1 MTIDVSAA
9 GVVVRENPH
18 LQTRLASRWGG
29 AGSAASLA
37 RRFPR
42 DPSSVGSARR
52 AVEELADRLQPDLL
66 ADLRLLVSELM
77 ANSVE
82 HAPRRDGETI
92 RLSVSITDDRVRAE
106 VRDGGRGFTPL
117 ASRPAVDAPSGRGLF
132 FVDQL
137 ATSWGVTSVGGTC
150 VWFELER
157 SPARA
162 I

>member
-1 MTIDVSAA
+1 MAVNAPAVPVDA
-9 GVVVRENPH
+9 GENPD
-18 LQTRLASRWGG
+18 LQRRLASQWEGTGR
-29 AGSAASLA
+29 AANLA

-52 AVEELADRLQPDLL
+52 AVDELADRLQPDLL

-82 HAPRRDGETI
+82 HAPHRNGEAI
-92 RLSVSITDDRVRAE
+92 RLSVSISDDRVRAA
-106 VRDGGRGFTPL
+106 VQDGGRGFTPL
-117 ASRPAVDAPSGRGLF
+117 ASRPAVDAPSGRGLY

-137 ATSWGVTSVGGTC
+137 ATSWGVTSVDGTC

-157 SPARA
+157 SPAPA
-162 I
+162 

>member
-1 MTIDVSAA
+1 MAIDAPA
-9 GVVVRENPH
+9 PEVVGRENPNLH
-18 LQTRLASRWGG
+18 TPLPPRWGG

-52 AVEELADRLQPDLL
+52 AVDELADRLQPDLL

-82 HAPRRDGETI
+82 HGPRREGETI
-92 RLSVSITDDRVRAE
+92 RLSVSISADRVRAE
-106 VRDGGRGFTPL
+106 VRDGGPGFTPL
-117 ASRPAVDAPSGRGLF
+117 ASRPAVDAPSGRGLY

-137 ATSWGVTSVGGTC
+137 ATSWGVTSVDGTC

-162 I
+162 L